1 MAVMNAQLADE
12 AVARQRLEQ
21 ELRVARKIQE
31 SFLPERC
38 PSLPGWQIAA
48 YWRSA
53 RQVGGDFYDF
63 IPLRD
68 GTDRL
73 GIVIADTADKGVPAA
88 LFMALS
94 RTLLRAAA
102 IGGRGAA
109 EALMRTNDLILA
121 DARSDLFVTIFYTI
135 VDASSEM
142 VHFANAGHNPTLL
155 VRAASSIPEYLT
167 EHGMALGVM
176 PDVTLEEQSLI
187 VGQGDVFVLYTDGVT
202 EALNATNEE
211 FGLERLERCV
221 AASLSGSADDIAW
234 AIRQALDEH
243 VGDEPPFD
251 DITLVVV
258 KRVGELAN

>member
-1 MAVMNAQLADE
+1 
-12 AVARQRLEQ
+12 
-21 ELRVARKIQE
+21 
-31 SFLPERC
+31 LPERC

-48 YWRSA
+48 FWRSA

-73 GIVIADTADKGVPAA
+73 GIAIADTADKGVPAA

-109 EALMRTNDLILA
+109 EALTRTNDLILA
-121 DARSDLFVTIFYTI
+121 DARSDLFVTIFYII
-135 VDASSEM
+135 VDTSSEM
-142 VHFANAGHNPTLL
+142 VRFANAGHNPTLL
-155 VRAASSIPEYLT
+155 VRVASPIPEYLT

-176 PDVTLEEQSLI
+176 PDVTFEEQSLA
-187 VGQGDVFVLYTDGVT
+187 VGQGDVVVLYTDGVT
-202 EALNATNEE
+202 EARNEAGEE

-221 AASLSGSADDIAW
+221 IDNMSGSVDDIVQ
-234 AIRQALDEH
+234 AIKDALRAH

-251 DITLVVV
+251 DITFVVL
-258 KRVGELAN
+258 KRVNE